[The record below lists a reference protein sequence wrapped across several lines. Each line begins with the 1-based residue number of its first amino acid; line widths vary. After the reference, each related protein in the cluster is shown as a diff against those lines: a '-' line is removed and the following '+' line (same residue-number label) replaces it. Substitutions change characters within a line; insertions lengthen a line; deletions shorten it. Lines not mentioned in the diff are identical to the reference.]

1 LQRADGRGF
10 ELVNSDEARSKVAE
24 AGIWHRV
31 GTGIDQYIFRG
42 PANGSLLCIGAKGHY
57 PAGYAQLQQIVD
69 ATPYRGKRVRF
80 TAWAASRQAARIN
93 FWLAS
98 ADPNASW
105 YGHQGRGEPLF
116 FNPGAP
122 HRGWIYDGGNSNG
135 VDWWGS
141 HGWTPMLIEIGP
153 ISNQATIISFGFV
166 LNGSGDVWLYNPK
179 FDVLGPDDPYRR
191 RGDVYVIGH
200 DGNSSATRPKTSTN

>member
-1 LQRADGRGF
+1 
-10 ELVNSDEARSKVAE
+10 
-24 AGIWHRV
+24 
-31 GTGIDQYIFRG
+31 
-42 PANGSLLCIGAKGHY
+42 
-57 PAGYAQLQQIVD
+57 
-69 ATPYRGKRVRF
+69 
-80 TAWAASRQAARIN
+80 
-93 FWLAS
+93 
-98 ADPNASW
+98 
-105 YGHQGRGEPLF
+105 LF